1 MKKILSYQ
9 LALFVA
15 LLTLALGSPNS
26 VNAQPKN
33 SKAVKKASAVKVSKP
48 VIQPA
53 PVSKPVLPEPV
64 REVVYQTDL
73 SAINNDQ
80 LEITCTAPTISSKQV
95 IYRFPAMVPGTYH
108 VYDFGRWISGMKAI
122 SKNGQPLPVNRL
134 DANSWQID
142 QADELGKII
151 YRVSDT
157 FDSSGIENIPF
168 EPAGSLISKDT
179 VVLINT
185 FCYTGYFDGYKNLPI
200 KFHVKNTGRLT
211 ATSSLDD
218 LNPARD
224 ADLFTAPNYVVWA
237 DHPIYYTSNNDILVN
252 QVGNA
257 KVQLAVYDNA
267 GKVKAADL
275 YPKMEKMLKA
285 TSDFFGGQLPV
296 KKYSFLIYYTG
307 KPTITQSQGAL
318 EHTTSSVYVMMSDEP
333 ASAASVMQE
342 IASHEFFHII
352 TPLNIHSEEIG
363 DFDFAKPTMS
373 KHLWLYEGCTE
384 YMSSYILF
392 KQGVKTSQEYILQ
405 KLRTYMIGSGQFN
418 DTLPFTEMSLNVLG
432 ETEKQYSN
440 VYLKGP
446 LINLCL
452 DLKLRKLSNGTYGL
466 PDLIKALSLK
476 YGPDRSFK
484 DPELFDEIAKLS
496 GYPEIRTFFADYVEG
511 PKPLPLQEVLSY
523 VGVTYQPP
531 RTGFAATMG
540 NITFRGT
547 PTDEMFVESIAQMN
561 DVGKSLG
568 YKEGDIVKKIND
580 DEVRASTFGQV
591 VAKFRATAQKG
602 DKFTVTVLRDGKEKV
617 LKAKVDL
624 VQVQL
629 PISLTIDKEIASEKL
644 NLWNAWSGNS
654 AR

>member
-1 MKKILSYQ
+1 MKTQPAKVTK
-9 LALFVA
+9 LA
-15 LLTLALGSPNS
+15 
-26 VNAQPKN
+26 
-33 SKAVKKASAVKVSKP
+33 KP
-48 VIQPA
+48 VKTVAPAVIPTPQP
-53 PVSKPVLPEPV
+53 VPV

-73 SAINNDQ
+73 SAISNDQ

-108 VYDFGRWISGMKAI
+108 VYDFGRWINGMRAFNK
-122 SKNGQPLPVNRL
+122 KGQPLSVTKL
-134 DANSWQID
+134 DVNSWQID
-142 QADELGKII
+142 DADQLGKII

-157 FDSSGIENIPF
+157 FDSSGVENIPF

-179 VVLINT
+179 AVLINT

-200 KFHVKNTGRLT
+200 KFHVKNTGKLK
-211 ATSSLDD
+211 ATSSLED
-218 LNPARD
+218 LDEAKD

-275 YPKMEKMLKA
+275 YPKMEKMLQA

-307 KPTITQSQGAL
+307 KPTLTQSQGAL
-318 EHTTSSVYVMMSDEP
+318 EHTTSSVYVMMSDQP
-333 ASAASVMQE
+333 ASAAAVMQE

-392 KQGVKTSQEYILQ
+392 KQGVKTSQEYVLQ
-405 KLRTYMIGSGQFN
+405 KLRSYMIGSGQFN
-418 DTLPFTEMSLNVLG
+418 DTLPFTEMSLKVLG
-432 ETEKQYSN
+432 ETEAQYPN

-452 DLKLRKLSNGTYGL
+452 DLKLRKLSNGSYGL
-466 PDLIKALSLK
+466 PDLIKALSQK

-484 DPELFDEIAKLS
+484 DAELFDEIARIS
-496 GYPEIRTFFADYVEG
+496 GYAEIRSFFADYVEG
-511 PKPLPLQEVLSY
+511 PKPLPLAEVLSY

-531 RTGFAATMG
+531 RYEHKATMG
-540 NITFRGT
+540 NITFKGT
-547 PTDEMFVESIAQMN
+547 SADEMVIESIAQMN
-561 DVGKSLG
+561 DVGKALG
-568 YKEGDIVKKIND
+568 YKAGDIVKKLND
-580 DEVRASTFGQV
+580 QEVKASNFGQV
-591 VAKFRATAQKG
+591 VGSFRATAKKG
-602 DKFTVTVLRDGKEKV
+602 DKFSVTVLRDGKERV
-617 LKAKVDL
+617 LKGVVDL
-624 VQVQL
+624 VPVQM
-629 PISLTIDKEIASEKL
+629 PITLSIDKEIASEKL